1 MADLGSPA
9 SLHAVELQQVSRC
22 RGTSLDLVQV
32 DDLEAVFAPGVITR
46 ALGCAQ
52 RGPERQATDPP
63 HSLDANPHVALYPLP
78 SLHFDMSLD
87 IEMTGE
93 SIMSTV
99 IEMTRW

>member
-1 MADLGSPA
+1 MGQFSMEKSPPNGSI
-9 SLHAVELQQVSRC
+9 
-22 RGTSLDLVQV
+22 LDGNQH
-32 DDLEAVFAPGVITR
+32 I
-46 ALGCAQ
+46 
-52 RGPERQATDPP
+52 
-63 HSLDANPHVALYPLP
+63 DANPHVALYPLP